1 MTDEM
6 RAAEVLVRELAP
18 PGLEVPIPEPLAID
32 ESSWFLTAVD
42 KGLIEFSSCT
52 GGCEC
57 ARADEIP
64 RRDHFETDK
73 HDPHHLFDGVDA
85 PLALRRSYLP
95 CIAAYA
101 RAVLELGYDADRASL
116 LRQHEA
122 ERCFADAATN
132 ATAQSDADF
141 VAPNGDVHLQIVSS
155 GDRQTTRKLA
165 TALDA
170 CGSFS
175 ALPAGFAPVLRSVMV
190 VRPRHMWVVGP
201 NAVDPSG
208 HVFSVRVDDDDALF
222 RRIDEVP
229 SPV

>member
-1 MTDEM
+1 MTEEM
-6 RAAEVLVRELAP
+6 RAAEGLVRELAP
-18 PGLEVPIPEPLAID
+18 KGLEVPIPEPLAID

-42 KGLIEFSSCT
+42 KGLIEFSSCN

-57 ARADEIP
+57 ARRDQIP

-85 PLALRRSYLP
+85 PLTLRRSYLP

-101 RAVLELGYDADRASL
+101 RAVLELGYDADHASL
-116 LRQHEA
+116 FRQHQVGT
-122 ERCFADAATN
+122 RFANARTN
-132 ATAQSDADF
+132 ATAQSEADF
-141 VAPNGDVHLQIVSS
+141 AAPNGVVHLQIVSS
-155 GDRQTTRKLA
+155 SDRQTTRKLA

-175 ALPAGFAPVLRSVMV
+175 ALPDGVARVVKNVIVL
-190 VRPRHMWVVGP
+190 RPRHVWVVGP
-201 NAVDPSG
+201 NSVEPSG
-208 HVFSVRVDDDDALF
+208 HVFSVCVDDDDALF
-222 RRIDEVP
+222 RRINEVP